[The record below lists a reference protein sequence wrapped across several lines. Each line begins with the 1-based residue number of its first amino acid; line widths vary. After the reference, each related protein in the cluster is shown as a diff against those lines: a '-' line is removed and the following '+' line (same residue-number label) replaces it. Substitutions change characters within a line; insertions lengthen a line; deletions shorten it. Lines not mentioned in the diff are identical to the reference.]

1 MSATVNT
8 KTFLN
13 QGIDAETF
21 ERFTSMADFS
31 FMSFKKNGMIYR
43 AGEVCKSMFFITKG
57 VTRAYYLYDTKEINL
72 RLVASDNIALQY
84 SSFITQEASLES
96 VQCVTDV
103 EGYMIS
109 VKNMAS
115 LRIENSSVDYFLRIL
130 AENHYLS
137 MERRLFTI
145 QHKTA
150 VERYEYFIENMP
162 EEIIN
167 ETPAHHIA
175 SYLGLTPES
184 LSRMRRQLNK

>member
-1 MSATVNT
+1 MS
-8 KTFLN
+8 
-13 QGIDAETF
+13 
-21 ERFTSMADFS
+21 
-31 FMSFKKNGMIYR
+31 YR

-162 EEIIN
+162 EEVIN